1 MEQLIEAVD
10 LERECKYKTCEITA
24 SREALTRHEKR
35 CGERLVPC
43 PDFTCNQVL
52 PFKDIIDHL
61 KQKRARNYVDAKPY
75 SYKIEYTM
83 NTNIFKERDDANW
96 HCIDILKYKGK
107 EFLPAFTKRGG
118 VYYAWIYLLA
128 DPEEAKKYS
137 GTIHLGEGSQSG
149 LIHKGEVFSIDIER
163 KDILKAKSGL
173 LSFTQTGMLF
183 SDAAT
188 FTSMT

>member
-1 MEQLIEAVD
+1 MSSKPPVIHFHDKIID
-10 LERECKYKTCEITA
+10 L
-24 SREALTRHEKR
+24 
-35 CGERLVPC
+35 P
-43 PDFTCNQVL
+43 
-52 PFKDIIDHL
+52 PFK
-61 KQKRARNYVDAKPY
+61 V
-75 SYKIEYTM
+75 EYTM